1 MINQELGHFESK
13 SRCCYMERRVAS
25 IQVVPDLREKV
36 PGSICPR
43 RAIRGRY
50 LRQIGVS
57 GNKLQYFSG
66 VA

>member
-1 MINQELGHFESK
+1 MIDQELGHFESK
-13 SRCCYMERRVAS
+13 SRCCDMERRVAG

-36 PGSICPR
+36 PGSLCPR

-50 LRQIGVS
+50 LHQIGAS
-57 GNKLQYFSG
+57 SDKFQYFSG